1 MAADLPEN
9 YERFMDAFQFIKDV
23 AIDWDETK
31 YLEAE
36 PGDYV
41 TIARRA
47 KGTNDWFVG
56 CTADENGHETKLAL
70 DFLTPGKKY
79 EATIY
84 ADAKDASWDKNPQ
97 AYTITTKKVTN
108 KSKLNLK
115 AASGGGFAISIK
127 EIK

>member
-84 ADAKDASWDKNPQ
+84 ADAKNASWDKNPQ

-108 KSKLNLK
+108 KTKLNLK